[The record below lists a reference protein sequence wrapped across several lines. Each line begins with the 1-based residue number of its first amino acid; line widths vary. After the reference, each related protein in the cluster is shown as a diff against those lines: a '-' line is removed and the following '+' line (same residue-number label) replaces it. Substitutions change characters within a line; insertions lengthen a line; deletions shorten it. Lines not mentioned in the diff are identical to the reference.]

1 MNMKLFL
8 ICLMFSLVFEQIG
21 AMMDCTERCDICKKK
36 AYTYAERHCLK
47 DETGYLYIMNDGD
60 RAMKIQR
67 KANEIFKVCT
77 H

>member
-1 MNMKLFL
+1 MNLKLFL

-21 AMMDCTERCDICKKK
+21 AMMDCTERCDICEKE
-36 AYTYAERHCLK
+36 AYTYAERRCLK
-47 DETGYLYIMNDGD
+47 YNNSHLQAI
-60 RAMKIQR
+60 KIQR